1 MKPTA
6 VHLHLHYTERW
17 PEIRKYLQHMGG
29 HPYHLYVTLTQVNAS
44 LEAEI
49 KQFHPQSTVW
59 QTESRGYDIGPFV
72 DFLHRVDL
80 SQYDLVLKIH
90 TKSKSGLQKTWI
102 NGRCV
107 TKKRWVKLLM
117 DALLGSAEIW
127 QRNLAVFEKDP
138 RLGMLSS
145 RYLITSEPECSEYLR
160 PGVEQIMAKLN
171 LPTPQKITF
180 AAGTMFL
187 VRAKL
192 LEPVRKNFAV
202 ADFVPTD
209 SSVQDGTLAHA
220 FERAFGCMATARGYE
235 VKGFDKNKW
244 FEWGVKCQRFFNFFY
259 SNNITRSNHQ
269 IIKVCR
275 IPIYYKKV
283 DDGQRG

>member
-29 HPYHLYVTLTQVNAS
+29 HPYHLYVTLSQANAP

-59 QTESRGYDIGPFV
+59 QAENRGYDIGPFV
-72 DFLHRVDL
+72 DFLHKADL
-80 SQYDLVLKIH
+80 ARYGLVLKIH

-107 TKKRWVKLLM
+107 TKKRWVNLLM
-117 DALLGSAEIW
+117 DALLGSEEIW
-127 QRNLAVFEKDP
+127 RRNLAAFEQNP
-138 RLGMLSS
+138 MLGMLSS

-160 PGVEQIMAKLN
+160 PEVTQIMEKMH
-171 LPTPQKITF
+171 LPMPEEITF

-187 VRAKL
+187 ARAQL
-192 LEPVRKNFAV
+192 LEPVKSHFV
-202 ADFVPTD
+202 LADFPVTD
-209 SSVQDGTLAHA
+209 ESVQDGTFSHA
-220 FERAFGCMATARGYE
+220 FERVFGCLVCAQGYE
-235 VKGFDKNKW
+235 VKGFDKNGW
-244 FEWGVKCQRFFNFFY
+244 FENQAKFQRIFNFFY
-259 SNNITRSNHQ
+259 SNNITSSNHQ
-269 IIKVCR
+269 IIKICK
-275 IPIYYKKV
+275 IPVYYKKLN
-283 DDGQRG
+283 